1 MSVRRIL
8 FLFLILF
15 LSACSIKENAIED
28 AKWLAHYRSQL
39 ITDNQPY
46 ATLRIYPITPYFGYS
61 TLDVPP
67 INIYKVND
75 KILKNDNSFLGKKY
89 ELLTPYEK
97 VMVPV
102 GNNTIIISISNRYA
116 KFENIHF
123 EANKDYIVYLEDS
136 NRKNLSWRV
145 YEYSYDNRFNPRDKD
160 AIILG
165 KPISNIQKSSLT
177 QSSL

>member
-1 MSVRRIL
+1 
-8 FLFLILF
+8 
-15 LSACSIKENAIED
+15 
-28 AKWLAHYRSQL
+28 
-39 ITDNQPY
+39 
-46 ATLRIYPITPYFGYS
+46 
-61 TLDVPP
+61 
-67 INIYKVND
+67 
-75 KILKNDNSFLGKKY
+75 
-89 ELLTPYEK
+89 
-97 VMVPV
+97 
-102 GNNTIIISISNRYA
+102 
-116 KFENIHF
+116 IHF